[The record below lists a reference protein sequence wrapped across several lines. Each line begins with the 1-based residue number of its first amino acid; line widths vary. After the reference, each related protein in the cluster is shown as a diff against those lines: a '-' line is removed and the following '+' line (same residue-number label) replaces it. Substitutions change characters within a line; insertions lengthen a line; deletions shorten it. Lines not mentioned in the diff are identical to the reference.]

1 MRISINISGICIL
14 LSLILWALKLF
25 GVIEISTLM
34 ILMPIIII
42 FGVGIAGLLV
52 LGLIAFIFFFTALK

>member
-14 LSLILWALKLF
+14 LSLILWTLKLF

-52 LGLIAFIFFFTALK
+52 LGLIAFIFFFTALR